1 MKEGAGFIVLDDP
14 VLSSDEDYRAF
25 FNTMVLEELLK
36 FGMQVIVLTQDQR
49 TWKDLGERYLH
60 QNISLFQIVLQN
72 PADGST
78 VANTADDLE
87 TKFTRA
93 EALVRGGHPSL
104 HKQGGEMI
112 REAAERFCKEA
123 VVKDRRAKGDAAASL
138 NDYDRKNLGQLSP
151 LVEPLLGL
159 DPSHPGKLRAIGGA
173 VNPANHD
180 DAVPAAG
187 VLKVALGDL
196 RFLKKKYL

>member
-1 MKEGAGFIVLDDP
+1 ML
-14 VLSSDEDYRAF
+14 
-25 FNTMVLEELLK
+25 
-36 FGMQVIVLTQDQR
+36 LTQDQR

-60 QNISLFQIVLQN
+60 QNISLFQILLQS
-72 PADGST
+72 PASGSS

-87 TKFTRA
+87 TKLVRA
-93 EALVRGGHPSL
+93 DTLVRGGHPSL
-104 HKQGGEMI
+104 HKQGGEVI
-112 REAAERFCKEA
+112 RDAAERFCKEMLIKA
-123 VVKDRRAKGDAAASL
+123 RRANGHAAASL
-138 NDYDRKNLGQLSP
+138 NDYDRKNLSDLGPQ
-151 LVEPLLGL
+151 VETLLTL

-173 VNPANHD
+173 VNPAKHD